1 MPDMGQVSIIVSG
14 RSYRMS
20 CDDGEEDHLEGL
32 GRRFDSAIDEL
43 RVGFGEIGD
52 QRLTVMAAVLMTDRL
67 DEAEKR
73 IRALE
78 AELEREQGTGRN
90 ASVQFEKMHA
100 RIARGI
106 ESAADRIESLAG
118 LLDPDTPETVSES

>member
-1 MPDMGQVSIIVSG
+1 MGQVSIIVSG

-20 CDDGEEDHLEGL
+20 CDDGEEEHLTGL

-78 AELEREQGTGRN
+78 AELESEQGTGRN
-90 ASVQFEKMHA
+90 ASAQFEKMHA

-106 ESAADRIESLAG
+106 ESAADRIEGLAG
-118 LLDPDTPETVSES
+118 LIDPDTSEPVSES

>member
-1 MPDMGQVSIIVSG
+1 MGQVSIMVAG

-20 CDDGEEDHLEGL
+20 CDDGEEEHLEEL

-43 RVGFGEIGD
+43 RAGFGEIGD

-78 AELEREQGTGRN
+78 EELEQVQGSGKS
-90 ASVQFEKMHA
+90 ASQRYENMHA
-100 RIARGI
+100 RLARGLDN
-106 ESAADRIESLAG
+106 AARRIEGLAG
-118 LLDPDTPETVSES
+118 RLDADQREPASES